1 MNCGSNRSG
10 SMPVKGP
17 RSPAPIR
24 PGGMDLSL
32 SVTGTQSPLTLR
44 PGVRE
49 VPVPETPS
57 NYDVERLMYGL
68 GLINYLVRWDR
79 FLVWENTISNLRSNI
94 I

>member
-1 MNCGSNRSG
+1 
-10 SMPVKGP
+10 MPVKGP
-17 RSPAPIR
+17 RSLAPIW

-68 GLINYLVRWDR
+68 GLISYLVRWDR
-79 FLVWENTISNLRSNI
+79 FLVWVLVLITGLKDNILNLNVFNEQS
-94 I
+94 